1 MIRPLD
7 LADAG
12 TVRALVDL
20 QRAAYAVEAELLATD
35 DIPALRETPEQLAA
49 GGETFLGA
57 FDGGTLVGAVSYRST
72 AHTLDI
78 HRLVVH
84 PDAFRRGIASR
95 LLDALPEAPRYL
107 VATGAANAPA
117 RRLYERRGFR
127 VAREREVAPGL
138 VIVEMER

>member
-7 LADAG
+7 LDDAG
-12 TVRALVDL
+12 TVTALVAL
-20 QRAAYAVEAELLATD
+20 QRASYAVEAELLGTD
-35 DIPALRETPEQLAA
+35 QIPALRETPEQVAA
-49 GGETFLGA
+49 SGETFLGA
-57 FDGGTLVGAVSYRST
+57 YEDGALVGAVSYRAT
-72 AHTLDI
+72 PDVLDI

-95 LLDALPEAPRYL
+95 LLDALPDAPRYL

-117 RRLYERRGFR
+117 RRLYERHGFA

-138 VIVEMER
+138 VILELER